1 MSNPASTT
9 SPKLGSIATQVNES
23 EITKN
28 EFSDPEMNRL
38 LEDFYKKP
46 IAMQAARL

>member
-9 SPKLGSIATQVNES
+9 SPKRGSIATQVNQS
-23 EITKN
+23 EVTKN
-28 EFSDPEMNRL
+28 EVSQPEMNRL

-46 IAMQAARL
+46 IAMQTARL